1 MERTPGNASVT
12 SGSTHV
18 FPPQTPPVENQGGSS
33 IYISITYALHSLI
46 HPLVLDRPGR
56 LTQSF
61 RQHINSTHMTNSNT
75 PRIPDSLD
83 MQRLQ
88 AMQLVAKMKES
99 AETHGIGFIGGFIAP
114 NGEKFVMT
122 NMEDQDDI
130 NALMPEDLK

>member
-1 MERTPGNASVT
+1 MYSPLRLPQWRTRGDP
-12 SGSTHV
+12 
-18 FPPQTPPVENQGGSS
+18 S
-33 IYISITYALHSLI
+33 IYISISYALHLLI
-46 HPLVLDRPGR
+46 HQSILDNPGR
-56 LTQSF
+56 LTQSS
-61 RQHINSTHMTNSNT
+61 RQHINSNHMTNPNT

-99 AETHGIGFIGGFIAP
+99 AEKHGIGFIGGFIAP

-122 NMEDQDDI
+122 NMEDEDDI